1 MKKLFLI
8 LATVVLSSL
17 AFAEDVKKY
26 NDRGNL
32 IYPKDIDGNEKWYSY
47 HISGTV
53 PMIHSRNKSG
63 SEEWYRYDKKD
74 RKIYYKN
81 VFGDEIWYEYD
92 ENGNQ
97 YYKRKGNEYWTCSEP
112 LEMVVLTDDGLPLYY
127 RKSPVE
133 GEKLGDFKNEVL
145 VYATKRTAEK
155 YEVDGITDY
164 WYLVHLGSEPEK
176 QGWVFGGSIEFNGE

>member
-1 MKKLFLI
+1 MKAR
-8 LATVVLSSL
+8 LAKIPLLPFALLLALGSL
-17 AFAEDVKKY
+17 PAFAEEVKKY

-32 IYPKDIDGNEKWYSY
+32 IYSKDIDGNE
-47 HISGTV
+47 T
-53 PMIHSRNKSG
+53 
-63 SEEWYRYDKKD
+63 
-74 RKIYYKN
+74 
-81 VFGDEIWYEYD
+81 WYEYD

-112 LEMVVLTDDGLPLYY
+112 LEMVVLTDDGLPLCY
-127 RKSPVE
+127 RKSPVD

-155 YEVDGITDY
+155 YEADDITDY
-164 WYLVHLGSEPEK
+164 WYLVHSGSKPEK